1 MLEANKEIYVLR
13 ENIIGLV
20 MDVKVHEFVNKDTW
34 HLHLA
39 LHVNDTLV
47 GVSSANLGSS
57 RYDYETVVAALQSL
71 KNDYYN
77 AIGSPMRYSEGKLV
91 YLPADQGQGTHRPE
105 LTGIKYENNVHAS
118 DPTVALSH

>member
-1 MLEANKEIYVLR
+1 MID
-13 ENIIGLV
+13 LV
-20 MDVKVHEFVNKDTW
+20 MDIKIHEFVNKDTW

-57 RYDYETVVAALQSL
+57 KSDYETVVAAMQSL
-71 KNDYYN
+71 KNDYFN

-91 YLPADQGQGTHRPE
+91 YLPADQGQEKCKPMITD
-105 LTGIKYENNVHAS
+105 TKTKNSVHVTN
-118 DPTVALSH
+118 PTVAISH

>member
-1 MLEANKEIYVLR
+1 
-13 ENIIGLV
+13 

>member
-1 MLEANKEIYVLR
+1 M
-13 ENIIGLV
+13 IGLV

-57 RYDYETVVAALQSL
+57 KSDYETVVAALQSL
-71 KNDYYN
+71 KNDYYS

-91 YLPADQGQGTHRPE
+91 YLPADQGQEACRSDSMD
-105 LTGIKYENNVHAS
+105 IKNRSDVHIA